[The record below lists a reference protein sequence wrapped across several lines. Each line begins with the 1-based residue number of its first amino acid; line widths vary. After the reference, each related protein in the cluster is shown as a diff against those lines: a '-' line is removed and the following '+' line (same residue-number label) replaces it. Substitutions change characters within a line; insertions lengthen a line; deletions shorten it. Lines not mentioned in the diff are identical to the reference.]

1 MPPTAEIEGVT
12 LTLAH
17 PDELPL
23 VWVGAPHLREQLLAS
38 WLVLQEGDVPLS
50 PRIVGR
56 PGVGKTTLGYSVA
69 ASLKREVYIVQ
80 CTMDMR
86 PEDLIVTPV
95 LQGDGRIAYHASG
108 VVSAMIRGGVC
119 ILDEGNRMSEKSW
132 ASLAALLDMRR
143 YVESV
148 VAGIK
153 ISAHPDF
160 RLCVTMNDDASTFD
174 LPEYI
179 ASRLKPVIE
188 VGFPTRKEEEK
199 ILQLAVPFA
208 PIALIAYVTDFL
220 QKAHSQ
226 ALPFTSRDGVHIV
239 RYALKMAAIQSGSP
253 EEHLL
258 EAIES
263 ILGEEGLAFI
273 DSGTAPANASAA
285 DIAFGSMTE
294 IEDDEDDEEYEDFE
308 SEEDDEA
315 PPDSR

>member
-1 MPPTAEIEGVT
+1 MPPTAEIEGVH

-69 ASLKREVYIVQ
+69 TSLQREVYIVQ
-80 CTMDMR
+80 CTMDTR

-108 VVSAMIRGGVC
+108 IVSAMIRGGVC

-179 ASRLKPVIE
+179 ASRIKPVIE

-199 ILQLAVPFA
+199 ILQIAVPFA
-208 PIALIAYVTDFL
+208 PIDLIAYVTDFL

-239 RYALKMAAIQSGSP
+239 RYALKMASIRSGSP
-253 EEHLL
+253 EDHLL

-273 DSGTAPANASAA
+273 DSGTAPANTSPA
-285 DIAFGSMTE
+285 DLAFDSMRDD
-294 IEDDEDDEEYEDFE
+294 EDDEDDEEFEDFE
-308 SEEDDEA
+308 SEEDEDA